1 MACMAQEI
9 ARAGFGIL
17 SKNIGKLGMLVPGRK
32 SNTVFYLIMEIV
44 GYEKMTRVQRAG
56 CRGKRKRIGG
66 NYRACLKC
74 RYSCREEDGG

>member
-32 SNTVFYLIMEIV
+32 SSTVYILSWKLSV
-44 GYEKMTRVQRAG
+44 TKNDPGSAYRVSGQ
-56 CRGKRKRIGG
+56 KKRIGG
-66 NYRACLKC
+66 NYRAYLKC
-74 RYSCREEDGG
+74 RYSCPEEDGG